1 MDKKTNVTYSR
12 QEGNTMRGVRK
23 FYAVWAKLLLCLLLM
38 VTALPL
44 PTAGAQDMI
53 RVGYYLKA
61 NFQEITGLDGVKSG
75 YAYEYYHKLAQI
87 AADWRY
93 EYVYGDYDTLYQML
107 LRGEIDLL
115 AGVVKTE
122 VRQGQILFPE
132 QAMWED
138 RYDLFRRTGDTR
150 VNVNPESLSGKRV
163 GALEGDQAEI
173 VRQYLAERYVP
184 AEVVVYRDER
194 LLNDALLT
202 AQVDAVLGEDSNWEF
217 AGLEAYTQIGRAEYY
232 IAVSASRPD
241 LLAELNETQKMLFE
255 RDGDIFVN
263 LRAKYMRKSNFQ
275 RALLTG
281 ERKWLEQHGE
291 MRVGYLKDRQP
302 FSWETADGNAN
313 GLVKEMTS
321 YLFED
326 IPEASELKFSFTG
339 FNTPAEMYKAVIDG
353 QVDVCFPVDSNI
365 WVAEKNGLLITEEVI
380 PVPWRVVYR
389 DGGNSTEVKTI
400 AVAEDSALNHALV
413 DIYYP
418 GAKKIVYKTREA
430 ALKATKNGEV
440 DVTIA
445 DAYTISRV
453 SGTMEYRGLNSRVIG
468 IRSFSLGVGQ
478 KNTDLLSLLNWG
490 IDLQRTGFALEILQR
505 YANSDKEV
513 SVIEFV
519 YQNIMLAMA
528 VMLLIIG
535 LCILLLISRARASK
549 RDKELNRNLQ
559 EAVSEQE
566 AQLEEI
572 NALNTELQDKQ
583 SQLEEVTHEQE
594 AQLEEITSLNKTLE
608 TEQQKLE
615 EVTCEQEAQLEEIT
629 ALNELLSNQKEDL
642 QLKQRQLEELTCEQ
656 EAQLE
661 EITALNELLETQKA
675 TLTRTNGEL
684 SRSFG
689 IIEAVS
695 QDYNTLWLI
704 ERKTMKM
711 NLIRTADNEGVRA
724 SVQIGLDNSNYR
736 EAVKLYIERFVS
748 PEDRERVTREFS
760 PEVVLSHL
768 DASDEIYTVNYLR
781 IDEPN
786 ITTFYQAAYASL
798 ATDGGSY
805 FVLGFRD
812 IDAVVKAE
820 SRAKQELQE
829 AKLEAEEA
837 NLAKTRFLFNMSHD
851 IRTPMNAIIG
861 FTDLA
866 IKHQGEPDRLS
877 DCLAKIKDSGSILLS
892 IINNVLEMARIEKGT
907 MTVNESIWKTGQ
919 SVPMIATMFKEMM
932 DNKNIRFTQSVNVHH
947 DYIMCDVVK
956 LREILINLVSNAY
969 KYTNPGGSVHFQ
981 VDELPSDRPGYALM
995 RVIVSDT
1002 GIGMSEEFL
1011 PHLFDEFSREHT
1023 STETKV
1029 EGTGLGMPI
1038 VKKLV
1043 DILGGTIKVTSKL
1056 GEGSTFVVTI
1066 PHRIASYEE
1075 RAQVA
1080 ELPPDEP
1087 VDFTGSRLLL
1097 VEDNP
1102 LNAEIAMEILKEA
1115 GFEVEWAESGEQC
1128 MEKVTAAAAGYY
1140 DAILMDIQMPG
1151 MNGYQTTMAIRELDA
1166 ERAAVPIIAM
1176 TANAFEEDRQNAIKA
1191 GMDGHVA
1198 KPVDVPLLMET
1209 LTRILKKK

>member
-61 NFQEITGLDGVKSG
+61 NFQESTGLDGVKSG

-122 VRQGQILFPE
+122 GRQGQILFPE

-138 RYDLFRRTGDTR
+138 RYDLFRRMGDTR

-241 LLAELNETQKMLFE
+241 LLAELNETQKMLLE

-281 ERKWLEQHGE
+281 ERKWLAQHGE

-326 IPEASELKFSFTG
+326 ILEASELKFSFTG

-400 AVAEDSALNHALV
+400 AVAEDSALNQALV
-413 DIYYP
+413 NIYYP

-440 DVTIA
+440 DVTIV

-478 KNTDLLSLLNWG
+478 KNTALLSLLNWG
-490 IDLQRTGFALEILQR
+490 IDRQRTGVALEILQR

-572 NALNTELQDKQ
+572 
-583 SQLEEVTHEQE
+583 
-594 AQLEEITSLNKTLE
+594 TSLNKTLE

-642 QLKQRQLEELTCEQ
+642 QLRQRQLEELTCEQ

-675 TLTRTNGEL
+675 TLTRINGEL

-711 NLIRTADNEGVRA
+711 NLIRTADNEGARA

-812 IDAVVKAE
+812 IDSVVKAE

-866 IKHQGEPDRLS
+866 IKYQGEPDRLS

-892 IINNVLEMARIEKGT
+892 IINNVLEMARIEKGI

-947 DYIMCDVVK
+947 DYIMCDMVK

-1023 STETKV
+1023 STEIKV